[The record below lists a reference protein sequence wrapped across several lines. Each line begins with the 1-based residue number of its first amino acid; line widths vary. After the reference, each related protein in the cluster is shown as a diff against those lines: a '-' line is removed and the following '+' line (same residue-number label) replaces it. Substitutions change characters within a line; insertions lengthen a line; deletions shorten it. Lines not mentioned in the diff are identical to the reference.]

1 MAKSTNKRQEALSV
15 NRLINEVLVDQ
26 LSIPLRQIVNDT
38 AFSKYT
44 GSKRPD
50 LLISEYEY
58 DGSNEDQYIANLVA
72 YAEAKDNC
80 VVNDTDWNDAIA
92 QGKDKARKLNLPYFI
107 VTNCKTTYFYNAET
121 LEQIWLNGNPIREF
135 QTIDIYRLIKN
146 RLKKDSTLTSIT
158 TNVDS
163 ISAISEAIFNK
174 KLWELAGIYRGINFK
189 DNIQKIDFTV
199 GFIALEYFEEKEE
212 IDGQRDETKIYWST
226 CYDSITE
233 KIKANLSAYIQRL
246 ETETTFNEFKNLMEV
261 VRIAIDG
268 DGKTKPLV
276 DTANV
281 KLIYDIVN
289 SMKPLHGTGFDLF
302 GAIYEMFASSK
313 EKKDFGEYFTRRH
326 YAHIFSKLLLK
337 DEDIFNEDEEFKIID
352 PACGT
357 GGFLTE
363 SFKVLKNNYEK
374 SGTMTDKAKEFLSQ
388 RCFHGVDVRDEN
400 ISRTRLNM
408 FLVGDGHTNMY
419 TDNTL
424 NPQKEIIKALLG
436 KNKYQYVITNPPYGN
451 GTIKADTTSISSY
464 RTEIA
469 FVCKVVDILKVGG
482 KACIIIPDGV
492 LENPTYKKF
501 REELLEKCDVY
512 AIISLPKFAFAPYT
526 KEKTYALFI
535 RKRSETITKK
545 QSKPIWMYI
554 IDNDG
559 LANSDKRFPTK
570 LRNNR
575 NGWMHDEISG
585 WVNTEGEEKPGI
597 LETRW
602 LEFDDLSTDGTE
614 WINEKGIK
622 EKMHKGGNVAI
633 DRILQDSYCTLLPEY
648 YIRPQ
653 ELNYLDEKELIKEL
667 RTAKDTI
674 SKIGLTNVIKKLEVG
689 AYSFQY
695 KKYQVKNI
703 PLNQVIT
710 YMSGNSGLTEEFIYH
725 SLQREGKKYQILSSA
740 TETRTMMGEIP
751 MCMINNK
758 QLKVFEGKEGL
769 LVTRNGKAGN
779 TRFLE
784 KGNYTIND
792 HAYILYVKEK
802 CPYKINLKWLSIQ
815 YKSEFLAYTSSS
827 DNGTW
832 NMTGFFELTKIDI
845 PDIVE
850 QKQFVNLYSSM
861 EKIKQSAGKVDSL
874 LSNIFTK
881 QLFVDEG

>member
-1 MAKSTNKRQEALSV
+1 MAKAKEKKQEALSV
-15 NRLINEVLVDQ
+15 NRLINEILVDQ
-26 LSIPLRQIVNDT
+26 LSIPFRQIVNDT

-50 LLISEYEY
+50 ILISEYEY
-58 DGSNEDQYIANLVA
+58 DGTNEDQYIANLIA

-80 VVNDTDWNDAIA
+80 IVDDKDWKDAIA
-92 QGKDKARKLNLPYFI
+92 QGKDKAKKLNLPYFI

-199 GFIALEYFEEKEE
+199 GFVALEYFEEKEE
-212 IDGQRDETKIYWST
+212 IDGKKDASKIYWST
-226 CYDSITE
+226 CYDPIEE

-261 VRIAIDG
+261 VRVAIDG
-268 DGKTKPLV
+268 NGKSKPLV
-276 DTANV
+276 DVSNV
-281 KLIYDIVN
+281 KMIYDTIN

-302 GAIYEMFASSK
+302 GAVYEMFASSK

-326 YAHIFSKLLLK
+326 YAHIFSKLLLE
-337 DEDIFNEDEEFKIID
+337 DEDIYNEDNEFKIID

-374 SGTMTDKAKEFLSQ
+374 SGTLTLKAKDFLSQ
-388 RCFHGVDVRDEN
+388 KCFHGVDVRDEN

-419 TDNTL
+419 ADNSL
-424 NPQKEIIKALLG
+424 NPQKQITKDVLL
-436 KNKYQYVITNPPYGN
+436 KNKYQYVITNPPYGS
-451 GTIKADTTSISSY
+451 GTIKASTTFISSY

-469 FVCKVVDILKVGG
+469 FICKVVNLLKVGG
-482 KACIIIPDGV
+482 KACIITPDGV
-492 LENPTYKKF
+492 LENPSYKKF
-501 REELLEKCDVY
+501 REELLEKCDIY

-535 RKRSETITKK
+535 RKRSETVTKK
-545 QSKPIWMYI
+545 QCKSIWMYI

-585 WVNTEGEEKPGI
+585 WVNTDGEEKPGI

-602 LEFDDLSTDGTE
+602 LKFDDLLTEGTE

-622 EKMHKGGNVAI
+622 EKLHKGGNISI
-633 DRILQDSYCTLLPEY
+633 DKILNDTYYTLLPEF

-653 ELNYLDEKELIKEL
+653 EPNYLDETELLKELKA
-667 RTAKDTI
+667 AKSTI
-674 SKIGLTNVIKKLEVG
+674 SKMKLTSMINGLEKGKYNFN
-689 AYSFQY
+689 YQ
-695 KKYQVKNI
+695 KYQATGVPIK
-703 PLNQVIT
+703 QVIT

-725 SLQREGKKYQILSSA
+725 SLQRDGKRYQVLSSA

-751 MCMINNK
+751 MCRINDK
-758 QLKVFEGKEGL
+758 DLKVFEDKDGL

-779 TRFLE
+779 TRYLE
-784 KGNYTIND
+784 KGSYTIND
-792 HAYILYVKEK
+792 HAYILYIKED
-802 CPYKINLKWLSIQ
+802 CPYEINLKWLAIQ
-815 YKSEFLAYTSSS
+815 YRSEFLSFTSNS

-832 NMTGFFELTKIDI
+832 NMTGFFNLTKIDI
-845 PDIVE
+845 PDIEE
-850 QKQFVNLYSSM
+850 QKQIVDLYSQM
-861 EKIKQSAGKVDSL
+861 EKIKEAASKVDMMID
-874 LSNIFTK
+874 NIFTK
-881 QLFVDEG
+881 QLFVE